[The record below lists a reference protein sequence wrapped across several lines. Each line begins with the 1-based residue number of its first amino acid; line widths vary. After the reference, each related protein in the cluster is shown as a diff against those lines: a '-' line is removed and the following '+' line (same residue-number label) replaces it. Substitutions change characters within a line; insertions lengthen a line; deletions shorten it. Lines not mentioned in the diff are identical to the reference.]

1 MHIFTANIG
10 VILHFFQKCPTSRT
24 LLRSKKSGNPDY
36 TIIMADV
43 LTYIRTL
50 TNLVLET
57 GLVGDRMYIS
67 RTIEKAIKQA
77 SDFFPAV
84 LITGPR
90 QVGKTTVFEN
100 YESKNRNYVSLDIL
114 ENRDLAK
121 QDPGRFLERFR
132 APLLID
138 EIQYAPELFPYI
150 KSIVDKEKKKGMYW
164 ITGSQQFNLM
174 ANVTESLA
182 GRIGILNLQGFSQAE
197 KDNMPDTAPFLPVEE
212 LLSKKEKTKRGING
226 IFHRIWKGSYPA
238 LFKASDKE
246 WKLFYDSYLQTYIER
261 DVKQIVKVSNELL
274 FVNFMKVLAA
284 RTSQLL
290 NYANI
295 AGEIGI
301 NETTVKSWLSILQ
314 TSGLIYLLQPY
325 SNNLTN
331 RIIKTPKVYFL
342 DTGLVCYLTKWNTP
356 ETLEN
361 GAFSGAI
368 LETYALSEI
377 LKSYWHNGESPAI
390 YFYRDK
396 EKREVDIILEENG
409 KLYPLE
415 VKQKSN
421 PNIGD
426 TKNFAILSQFKKEVS
441 TGGVLC
447 LAPSYLPL
455 GKKDFII
462 PITYI

>member
-1 MHIFTANIG
+1 
-10 VILHFFQKCPTSRT
+10 
-24 LLRSKKSGNPDY
+24 
-36 TIIMADV
+36 
-43 LTYIRTL
+43 
-50 TNLVLET
+50 
-57 GLVGDRMYIS
+57 MYIE

-77 SDFFPAV
+77 SNFFPVV

-90 QVGKTTVFEN
+90 QIGKTTVFEN
-100 YESKNRNYVSLDIL
+100 YESKSRNYVSLDTL
-114 ENRDLAK
+114 EEQELAK
-121 QDPGRFLERFR
+121 QDPRRFLERHQ

-182 GRIGILNLQGFSQAE
+182 GRVGILNLQGFSQTE
-197 KDNMPDTAPFLPVEE
+197 KDNMPDTLPFLPTEK
-212 LLSKKEKTKRGING
+212 LLKAKEKTNRVTKD
-226 IFHRIWKGSYPA
+226 IFHRILKGSYPA
-238 LFKASDKE
+238 LFKGSDKD
-246 WKLFYDSYLQTYIER
+246 WKLFYDSYMQTYIER
-261 DVKQIVKVSNELL
+261 DVKQIINVSNELM
-274 FVNFMKVLAA
+274 FANFMKVLAA

-295 AGEIGI
+295 ASEVGI

-314 TSGLIYLLQPY
+314 TSGLIYLLHPY

-331 RIIKTPKVYFL
+331 RVIKTPKVYFL
-342 DTGLVCYLTKWNTP
+342 DTGLACYLTKWNTS
-356 ETLEN
+356 ETLES

-368 LETYALSEI
+368 LETYAISEI

-396 EKREVDIILEENG
+396 DKREVDIILEENG

-415 VKQKSN
+415 VKQKTN
-421 PNIGD
+421 PNADD
-426 TKNFAILSQFKKEVS
+426 TKNFVVLTQFKKEVAP
-441 TGGVLC
+441 GGVLC
-447 LAPSYLPL
+447 LAQTYLPL
-455 GKKDFII
+455 GKKDHSI
-462 PITYI
+462 PISYI

>member
-1 MHIFTANIG
+1 
-10 VILHFFQKCPTSRT
+10 
-24 LLRSKKSGNPDY
+24 
-36 TIIMADV
+36 
-43 LTYIRTL
+43 
-50 TNLVLET
+50 
-57 GLVGDRMYIS
+57 MYIK

-77 SDFFPAV
+77 SSFFPVV
-84 LITGPR
+84 LVTGPR
-90 QVGKTTVFEN
+90 QVGKTTVLEN
-100 YESKNRNYVSLDIL
+100 CDSSSRNYVSLDTL
-114 ENRDLAK
+114 EERELAK
-121 QDPGRFLERFR
+121 QDPRRFLERYG

-138 EIQYAPELFPYI
+138 EIQYAPELLPYI
-150 KSIVDKEKKKGMYW
+150 KANVDKAIADKEKKKGMYW

-174 ANVTESLA
+174 ANVSESLA
-182 GRIGILNLQGFSQAE
+182 GRVGILSLQGFSQAE
-197 KDNMPDTAPFLPVEE
+197 KDNMPDSPPFLPVKEN
-212 LLSKKEKTKRGING
+212 LMKKEKANNG
-226 IFHRIWKGSYPA
+226 VKNASNRIWHRIWKGSYPA
-238 LFKASDKE
+238 LFNSPDKN
-246 WKLFYDSYLQTYIER
+246 WKMFYDSYMQTYIER

-274 FVNFMKVLAA
+274 FVNFMKTLAA
-284 RTSQLL
+284 RTSQLI

-325 SNNLTN
+325 SNNLTS
-331 RIIKTPKVYFL
+331 RIIKTPKLYFL
-342 DTGLVCYLTKWNTP
+342 DTGLACYLTKWNTP

-368 LETYALSEI
+368 LETYAVSEI

-396 EKREVDIILEENG
+396 DKREVDIILEENG

-421 PNIGD
+421 PKTD
-426 TKNFAILSQFKKEVS
+426 DLRNFAALSQFKKELAP
-441 TGGVLC
+441 GGALC

-455 GKKDFII
+455 GERDFAI
-462 PITYI
+462 PLSYV

>member
-1 MHIFTANIG
+1 M
-10 VILHFFQKCPTSRT
+10 K
-24 LLRSKKSGNPDY
+24 
-36 TIIMADV
+36 
-43 LTYIRTL
+43 LTFSEASA
-50 TNLVLET
+50 NLVLKT
-57 GLVGDRMYIS
+57 GLAGGCMYIR
-67 RTIEKAIKQA
+67 RTLEKTIKQA
-77 SDFFPAV
+77 SGFFPV
-84 LITGPR
+84 VFITGPR
-90 QVGKTTVFEN
+90 QVGKTTILEN
-100 YESKNRNYVSLDIL
+100 CESQSRNYVSLDTM
-114 ENRDLAK
+114 EERELAR
-121 QDPGRFLERFR
+121 QDPGRFLERYK

-138 EIQYAPELFPYI
+138 EIQYAPQLLPYI
-150 KSIVDKEKKKGMYW
+150 KAIVDKEKKKGMYW

-174 ANVTESLA
+174 ANITESLA
-182 GRIGILNLQGFSQAE
+182 GRVGILNLQGFSQAE
-197 KDNMPDTAPFLPVEE
+197 KNNMPDTAPFLPAEK
-212 LLSKKEKTKRGING
+212 LLSKKQEITKGTRD

-238 LFKASDKE
+238 LFKSSDKI

-261 DVKQIVKVSNELL
+261 DVRQIIKVSNELL
-274 FVNFMKVLAA
+274 FVNFIKALAA

-290 NYANI
+290 NYAGI

-342 DTGLVCYLTKWNTP
+342 DTGLVCYLTKWNTS

-368 LETYALSEI
+368 FETYAVSEI

-396 EKREVDIILEENG
+396 DKREVDIILEENG

-415 VKQKSN
+415 IKQKSN
-421 PNIGD
+421 PNTGD
-426 TKNFAILSQFKKEVS
+426 IKNFGALSQFGKEIAP
-441 TGGVLC
+441 GGVLC
-447 LAPSYLPL
+447 LAQNYLPL
-455 GKKDFII
+455 GKKDYTI
-462 PITYI
+462 PVSFV